1 MFSKTTLA
9 IFAALTA
16 TASVTALPTQYSEYA
31 DLVERDFY
39 DNAELVERDYFDAVE
54 LAERDLF
61 DMDFEE
67 LAARQDPNAPQVDPT
82 AAQAGAAVPPA
93 GAVAPPTQVSSAP
106 GPHPHGHGHGR
117 QGHGHGHGPHGPHGQ
132 GVGRH
137 GRHGHGH
144 HGPIPA
150 HHLKADGTRKSRS
163 GRRRANRRLRK
174 QQAAAAQSQTAP
186 TPQPQGAPGPDPSAA
201 AAGAGAMA
209 PPVVAREILLE
220 ERGLLETLGLKARVA
235 NLSAKQTSK
244 MNSAKTVCAGLSSKK
259 DKKKCHKN
267 IDKIIQLT
275 KERNYDIEQ
284 FNKIAPGHESVF
296 TPADATTATHPSS
309 LLSLGARY

>member
-39 DNAELVERDYFDAVE
+39 DNTELVERDYFDAVE

-61 DMDFEE
+61 DLDFEE
-67 LAARQDPNAPQVDPT
+67 LAARQDPNAAQVDPA

-93 GAVAPPTQVSSAP
+93 GAAAPPTPVSSAP
-106 GPHPHGHGHGR
+106 VPHPHGRHGR
-117 QGHGHGHGPHGPHGQ
+117 HGQHGPHGPHGK
-132 GVGRH
+132 GVNH
-137 GRHGHGH
+137 LGRHGHGH

-150 HHLKADGTRKSRS
+150 HHLNADGTRKSRS
-163 GRRRANRRLRK
+163 GRKRANRKLRK
-174 QQAAAAQSQTAP
+174 QQRAAAAAQSQTTP
-186 TPQPQGAPGPDPSAA
+186 TPQPQGAGSPDPSA
-201 AAGAGAMA
+201 GAGATA
-209 PPVVAREILLE
+209 PPIVAREILLE

-235 NLSAKQTSK
+235 NLSSTQTSK
-244 MNSAKTVCAGLSSKK
+244 MKAAKTVCAGLASKK
-259 DKKKCHKN
+259 DQKKCHKN
-267 IDKIIQLT
+267 VDKIIQLT
-275 KERNYDIEQ
+275 KERNYDVEQ

-296 TPADATTATHPSS
+296 TSAAATSPAS
-309 LLSLGARY
+309 LLSPAARY

>member
-39 DNAELVERDYFDAVE
+39 DNADLVERDYFDAVE

-67 LAARQDPNAPQVDPT
+67 LAARQDPNAAQVDPA
-82 AAQAGAAVPPA
+82 AAQV

-106 GPHPHGHGHGR
+106 HPHPHGHHKGVGHRG
-117 QGHGHGHGPHGPHGQ
+117 GHGHG
-132 GVGRH
+132 
-137 GRHGHGH
+137 HGHGH

-163 GRRRANRRLRK
+163 ARKLANMRLRK
-174 QQAAAAQSQTAP
+174 QQKRAAAAAAAAQRQTPPTPAPSPGPSAATGATAP
-186 TPQPQGAPGPDPSAA
+186 T
-201 AAGAGAMA
+201 
-209 PPVVAREILLE
+209 VVARELVLE

-235 NLSAKQTSK
+235 NLTAKQTTK
-244 MNSAKTVCAGLSSKK
+244 MNAAKAVCAGLSSKK
-259 DKKKCHKN
+259 DQKKCHQGV
-267 IDKIIQLT
+267 DRIIQLT
-275 KERNYDIEQ
+275 KERNYVIEQ
-284 FNKIAPGHESVF
+284 FNKVAPGHDAIF
-296 TPADATTATHPSS
+296 TSSTTATPPASPAPSS
-309 LLSLGARY
+309 PAARF

>member
-82 AAQAGAAVPPA
+82 AAQAGATAPPA

-106 GPHPHGHGHGR
+106 SPHGHGHGHGHG
-117 QGHGHGHGPHGPHGQ
+117 GHGHGHGPHGQ

-137 GRHGHGH
+137 GHHSHGH

-163 GRRRANRRLRK
+163 GRKRANRKLRK
-174 QQAAAAQSQTAP
+174 QQAAAAAAQSQTAP
-186 TPQPQGAPGPDPSAA
+186 SPQSQGAPGPGPS

-259 DKKKCHKN
+259 DQKKCHKN
-267 IDKIIQLT
+267 VDKIIQLT

-284 FNKIAPGHESVF
+284 FNKIAPGHDSVF
-296 TPADATTATHPSS
+296 APADATTATHPASS

>member
-16 TASVTALPTQYSEYA
+16 TASVSALPTQYSEYA

-39 DNAELVERDYFDAVE
+39 DNSELVERDYFDAVE

-67 LAARQDPNAPQVDPT
+67 LAARQDPNAAQVDPA
-82 AAQAGAAVPPA
+82 AAQAGATAPPA
-93 GAVAPPTQVSSAP
+93 GAAAPPTPVSSAP
-106 GPHPHGHGHGR
+106 APHHRGRGKGKGKGKGHGAHGEHSR
-117 QGHGHGHGPHGPHGQ
+117 HPGAHGEHHL
-132 GVGRH
+132 

-144 HGPIPA
+144 HGPVPA

-163 GRRRANRRLRK
+163 GRRRANRKLRK
-174 QQAAAAQSQTAP
+174 QQAAAQGQTGP
-186 TPQPQGAPGPDPSAA
+186 TPQTDSSVPPPAPQ
-201 AAGAGAMA
+201 MA

-220 ERGLLETLGLKARVA
+220 ERGLLETLGLKARVSS
-235 NLSAKQTSK
+235 LSAKQTAK
-244 MNSAKTVCAGLSSKK
+244 MNSAKTVCAGLSKKK
-259 DKKKCHKN
+259 DQKKCHKN
-267 IDKIIQLT
+267 VDKIIQLT

-284 FNKIAPGHESVF
+284 FNKMAPGHESLF
-296 TPADATTATHPSS
+296 APSSTAEPTHAASS
-309 LLSLGARY
+309 LLSPAARY

>member
-39 DNAELVERDYFDAVE
+39 DNAELVERDYFDSVE

-67 LAARQDPNAPQVDPT
+67 LAARQDPGAAQVDPA
-82 AAQAGAAVPPA
+82 AAQAAAA
-93 GAVAPPTQVSSAP
+93 APPTQVSSAP
-106 GPHPHGHGHGR
+106 HPHPHGHHK
-117 QGHGHGHGPHGPHGQ
+117 
-132 GVGRH
+132 GVGNR
-137 GRHGHGH
+137 GRHAHGH
-144 HGPIPA
+144 HGHIPA

-163 GRRRANRRLRK
+163 GRKRANRKLRK
-174 QQAAAAQSQTAP
+174 QQRAAAAAAQAP
-186 TPQPQGAPGPDPSAA
+186 PSPGPDPSAT
-201 AAGAGAMA
+201 A
-209 PPVVAREILLE
+209 PPVVARELVLE

-235 NLSAKQTSK
+235 NLSSKQTTK
-244 MNSAKTVCAGLSSKK
+244 MNAAKAVCAGLSSKK
-259 DKKKCHKN
+259 DQKKCHKRV
-267 IDKIIQLT
+267 DKIIQLT

-284 FNKIAPGHESVF
+284 FNKVAPGHEAVF
-296 TPADATTATHPSS
+296 TSAAATTATPPASA
-309 LLSLGARY
+309 ARV

>member
-39 DNAELVERDYFDAVE
+39 DNAELVERDYFDTVE
-54 LAERDLF
+54 LGERDLF

-67 LAARQDPNAPQVDPT
+67 LAARQDPNAPQVDPA

-93 GAVAPPTQVSSAP
+93 GAAAPPTPVSSAP
-106 GPHPHGHGHGR
+106 VPHSH
-117 QGHGHGHGPHGPHGQ
+117 GHGHGHGPHGAHEGHGK
-132 GVGRH
+132 GVGHR

-163 GRRRANRRLRK
+163 GRRRANRKLRK
-174 QQAAAAQSQTAP
+174 QQLAAAQSQTAP
-186 TPQPQGAPGPDPSAA
+186 TPQPQGAGSPGPS
-201 AAGAGAMA
+201 AGAGATA
-209 PPVVAREILLE
+209 PPIVAREILLE

-235 NLSAKQTSK
+235 NLSSQQTSK
-244 MNSAKTVCAGLSSKK
+244 MNAAKTVCAGLASKK

-296 TPADATTATHPSS
+296 TSAAATSPAT
-309 LLSLGARY
+309 LLSPAARY